1 MNLEVDF
8 SWTRQIWHWQVPLKL
23 KFFTWLAGKQK
34 ILTWEALRHRG
45 WEGPGY
51 CPLCKLDAEDVHHLL
66 VHCPFVK
73 EVWQHTSKFLPHPVF
88 WSGPTFTACLSDWI
102 THKSNPPSLA
112 VHISWQVWKERNRVI
127 FDGHSPSVLAVA
139 HRVWAS
145 FHWLPSTLKTFTP
158 KSCSIQLTEGYSLAC
173 FDGAATSNGHCCG
186 AGGYFKSHQK
196 RITNWFMNC
205 GEGSNTKA
213 ELLGLWTALAL
224 ASQWSLDYLLVL
236 GDSRI
241 IIDWINN
248 KSLLHSVQIEGWK
261 AKTKSLLKT
270 FKHIKFQHISRNLNK
285 EADALSKKALRG
297 VVGRL
302 SIYHCEDG
310 LESPITNINLFE
322 CAG

>member
-1 MNLEVDF
+1 M
-8 SWTRQIWHWQVPLKL
+8 S
-23 KFFTWLAGKQK
+23 K
-34 ILTWEALRHRG
+34 IL
-45 WEGPGY
+45 P
-51 CPLCKLDAEDVHHLL
+51 
-66 VHCPFVK
+66 
-73 EVWQHTSKFLPHPVF
+73 QPVF
-88 WSGPTFTACLSDWI
+88 WRGPTFTTCLSDWI
-102 THKSNPPSLA
+102 TQKSNPPSLA
-112 VHISWQVWKERNRVI
+112 VHISWQIWKERNRVI
-127 FDGHSPSVLAVA
+127 FDGHSPSIQAVA

-145 FHWLPSTLKTFTP
+145 LHWHPSSIKTFTP
-158 KSCSIQLTEGYSLAC
+158 KSCVIHLTEGYSLAC
-173 FDGAATSNGHCCG
+173 FDGAAASNGLCCG
-186 AGGYFKSHQK
+186 AGGFFKSHRK

-261 AKTKSLLKT
+261 DKTKFLTKL
-270 FKHIKFQHISRNLNK
+270 FKNIKFHHFSRIFNK
-285 EADALSKKALRG
+285 EADALSKKALCG

-310 LESPITNINLFE
+310 LESPTTNINLFE
-322 CAG
+322 GAG

>member
-1 MNLEVDF
+1 
-8 SWTRQIWHWQVPLKL
+8 
-23 KFFTWLAGKQK
+23 
-34 ILTWEALRHRG
+34 
-45 WEGPGY
+45 
-51 CPLCKLDAEDVHHLL
+51 
-66 VHCPFVK
+66 
-73 EVWQHTSKFLPHPVF
+73 
-88 WSGPTFTACLSDWI
+88 
-102 THKSNPPSLA
+102 
-112 VHISWQVWKERNRVI
+112 
-127 FDGHSPSVLAVA
+127 
-139 HRVWAS
+139 
-145 FHWLPSTLKTFTP
+145 
-158 KSCSIQLTEGYSLAC
+158 
-173 FDGAATSNGHCCG
+173 
-186 AGGYFKSHQK
+186 
-196 RITNWFMNC
+196 MNC

-213 ELLGLWTALAL
+213 ELLRLWTALAL